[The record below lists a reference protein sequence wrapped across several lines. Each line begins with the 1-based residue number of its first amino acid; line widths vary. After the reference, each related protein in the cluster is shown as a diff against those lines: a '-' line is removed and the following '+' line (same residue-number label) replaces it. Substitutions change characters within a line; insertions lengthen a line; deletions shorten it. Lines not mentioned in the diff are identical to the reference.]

1 MAVRTVLPRQVMSRG
16 RPTLTE
22 SNRAI
27 TSSRATIPQFDRVS
41 AEKSGA
47 GLVQV
52 RCKSGAS
59 LGVEWMIA
67 HLPIRALSSGPV
79 DKFAAQA
86 DIGDTTPNPVHR
98 ELERRFCRTDRRVLY
113 DLAATPPS

>member
-41 AEKSGA
+41 AGKSGA
-47 GLVQV
+47 SQ
-52 RCKSGAS
+52 SAS
-59 LGVEWMIA
+59 LGVEWMIT
-67 HLPIRALSSGPV
+67 HLPIRALSSDPV
-79 DKFAAQA
+79 DKFGVQG
-86 DIGDTTPNPVHR
+86 DIGDTTPSPVDR

-113 DLAATPPS
+113 DLAATPPSIPAL